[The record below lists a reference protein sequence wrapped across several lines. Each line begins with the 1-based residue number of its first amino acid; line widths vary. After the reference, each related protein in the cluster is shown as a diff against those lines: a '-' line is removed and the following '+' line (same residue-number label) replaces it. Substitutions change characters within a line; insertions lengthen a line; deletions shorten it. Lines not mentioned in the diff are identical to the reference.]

1 MAGMPANMSKRNK
14 PSKTGQSALFS
25 ILLILNTLV
34 VNASPIPQSEM
45 RIVEAP
51 AFGEMSFI
59 PNGVNLT
66 PNWGINRVGARWNDG
81 PVYTYADTTNP
92 VRLYLIDTAVA
103 NPGNWMGQNPNIDF
117 EGTIMVRSLLDPLT
131 STQFGHGTRMLS
143 LICDLKA
150 GVSPGT
156 PIKVRNYDVYTSG
169 LTTNATKLA
178 YAIED
183 AVAHYQDSNPQ
194 IPSVICI
201 ASSSSLA
208 GTSAGLKSSI
218 SYAVSEGLT
227 VIVSAGN
234 SGLDAS
240 GYIPAAYGTMQ
251 GVICVGATDSANNRT
266 AISNFGAPVTIHAPG
281 QNILVKHESTTGYV
295 SMQGTSPA
303 AALVVGTALTEL
315 SMDGSL
321 TPAALEAKLI
331 SNAAPTSIVGSP
343 PVLRTTP
350 VPVVP

>member
-1 MAGMPANMSKRNK
+1 MSKRNK
-14 PSKTGQSALFS
+14 STKTGQSALFS
-25 ILLILNTLV
+25 ILLILNTAF
-34 VNASPIPQSEM
+34 VNASPLPKPEM

-117 EGTIMVRSLLDPLT
+117 EGTVMVRSLLDPLT

-156 PIKVRNYDVYTSG
+156 PIKVKNYDVYTSG
-169 LTTNATKLA
+169 LTTNATKIA
-178 YAIED
+178 YAVEE
-183 AVAHYQDSNPQ
+183 AVADYQDSNPR

-208 GTSAGLKSSI
+208 GTSAALKSSI
-218 SYAVSEGLT
+218 SYAVSQGLT

-234 SGLDAS
+234 SGMDAS
-240 GYIPAAYGTMQ
+240 GYIPAAYGTIE
-251 GVICVGATDSANNRT
+251 GVICVGATDSSNT
-266 AISNFGAPVTIHAPG
+266 IITMSNFGTAVNIHAPG

-303 AALVVGTALTEL
+303 AALVAGTALTEL
-315 SMDGSL
+315 SMNGSL
-321 TPAALEAKLI
+321 TPAQLEAKLI
-331 SNAAPTSIVGSP
+331 ASAVRATTIGNPR
-343 PVLRTTP
+343 VLRTTP
-350 VPVVP
+350 VLVTP